1 MLRECTLVQEKL
13 DGLNL
18 GLRMRAGRLEP
29 VLKDRFPER
38 AERDALA
45 PVLEAL
51 SDPFRD
57 LGARASLRVF
67 GELLD
72 PGRPDIRNWRIFDV
86 FDECAGKF
94 WAYRRVAGAAA
105 ALMVGTVPVLSYGK
119 LTSTAQLRELL
130 RAGGSGR
137 EGVVLRIEAG
147 DWLRERYKFV
157 AAGFRKS
164 PWSIR

>member
-1 MLRECTLVQEKL
+1 
-13 DGLNL
+13 
-18 GLRMRAGRLEP
+18 
-29 VLKDRFPER
+29 
-38 AERDALA
+38 
-45 PVLEAL
+45 
-51 SDPFRD
+51 
-57 LGARASLRVF
+57 
-67 GELLD
+67 
-72 PGRPDIRNWRIFDV
+72 
-86 FDECAGKF
+86 
-94 WAYRRVAGAAA
+94 
-105 ALMVGTVPVLSYGK
+105 MVGTVPVLWYGK